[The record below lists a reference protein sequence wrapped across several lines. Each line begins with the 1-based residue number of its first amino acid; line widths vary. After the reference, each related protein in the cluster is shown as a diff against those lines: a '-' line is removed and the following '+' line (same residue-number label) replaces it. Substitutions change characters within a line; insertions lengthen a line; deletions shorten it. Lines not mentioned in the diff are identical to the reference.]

1 MWQVAFHRPLAA
13 AVAALYAFGVG
24 LAVTAAVASV
34 AHQSPG
40 DLATF
45 SAVAV
50 VLALGAPLVW
60 RRVRWVVALSLIVL
74 GGQVAAMIG
83 SAWELATGISS
94 FKASQLTA
102 LGFDPTWA
110 VTINLIYSS
119 VAFGLFCWFALRWLK
134 LRRTSK
140 SLSSSSMGA

>member
-50 VLALGAPLVW
+50 VLALGAALVW

-110 VTINLIYSS
+110 VTIN
-119 VAFGLFCWFALRWLK
+119 
-134 LRRTSK
+134 
-140 SLSSSSMGA
+140 

>member
-1 MWQVAFHRPLAA
+1 
-13 AVAALYAFGVG
+13 
-24 LAVTAAVASV
+24 
-34 AHQSPG
+34 
-40 DLATF
+40 
-45 SAVAV
+45 
-50 VLALGAPLVW
+50 
-60 RRVRWVVALSLIVL
+60 VVALSLIVL